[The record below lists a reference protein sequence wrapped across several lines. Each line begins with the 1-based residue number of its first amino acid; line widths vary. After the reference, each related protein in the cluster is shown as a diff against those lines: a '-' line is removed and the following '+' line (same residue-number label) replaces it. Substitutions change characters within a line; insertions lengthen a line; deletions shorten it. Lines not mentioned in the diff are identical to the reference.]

1 LLPPALLCP
10 ARKKSEGQ
18 EGDDKE
24 ELVATADSSPSVC
37 GQKMMKDKLRQ
48 EEEDWK
54 CCFFLCAIIYSTIAS
69 SSDFVATLCFSL
81 STPDTMQKTSFIIMS

>member
-1 LLPPALLCP
+1 M
-10 ARKKSEGQ
+10 
-18 EGDDKE
+18 
-24 ELVATADSSPSVC
+24 ATADSSPSVC

-48 EEEDWK
+48 EEEDWN
-54 CCFFLCAIIYSTIAS
+54 CCFFLCAIVYSTIAS